1 MEWIGIICGV
11 SQVPHRLAVV
21 FLLLMFL
28 MPVSLRAQD
37 PQVSLGVLAGG
48 AVADQAGED
57 AFTPHDRFG
66 FIGGVSLA
74 LRLYGR
80 WSVQLDGLYVQKG
93 GRENNDND
101 PGDLDDELSLEY
113 LEFPVLVK
121 FALSTGATRP
131 ELFVGPS
138 FAYELSCS
146 YDRFPDGS
154 SDPVSCA
161 EAGIQTR
168 TMDVGVAFGAD
179 VEIPLGSGY
188 LVVDGRGIVGLGSF
202 DDSDDDP
209 DYRNRILSLM
219 VGYRFTL

>member
-1 MEWIGIICGV
+1 MEWIGTICGV

-74 LRLYGR
+74 LRLSGR

-101 PGDLDDELSLEY
+101 PGDLDDELSLVY

-121 FALSTGATRP
+121 FALSAGATRP

-146 YDRFPDGS
+146 SYPDGS
-154 SDPVSCA
+154 SDSVPCA
-161 EAGIQTR
+161 EADIQTR
-168 TMDVGVAFGAD
+168 TLDVGVAFGAD

-188 LVVDGRGIVGLGSF
+188 LVVDGRGVVGLGSF
-202 DDSDDDP
+202 DDSDDDL